1 VEVRVA
7 AADWRWPTSLH
18 CTCNTTYSL
27 CQGVGEPAFSFV
39 FWRIFSIW
47 RNLFFLKENNILS
60 NIPRSPPFFFK
71 KFQKY
76 QQKSFKFFFKIAMF
90 SAHFSSKQVAS
101 IIKRIL
107 INF

>member
-1 VEVRVA
+1 MRVA
-7 AADWRWPTSLH
+7 AADWRWLTSLH

-27 CQGVGEPAFSFV
+27 CQGVAEPAFFV
-39 FWRIFSIW
+39 FFFGETVFS
-47 RNLFFLKENNILS
+47 KENYILS
-60 NIPRSPPFFFK
+60 NIPPSPPFF
-71 KFQKY
+71 KFFSLQKN

-90 SAHFSSKQVAS
+90 SAHCSSKQVAS